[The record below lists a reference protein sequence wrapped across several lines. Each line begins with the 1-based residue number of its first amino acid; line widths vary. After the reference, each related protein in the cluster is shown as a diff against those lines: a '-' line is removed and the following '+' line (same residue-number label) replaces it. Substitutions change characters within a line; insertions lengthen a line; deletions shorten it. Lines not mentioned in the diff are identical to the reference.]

1 MSKSGELNLAD
12 NLIGDIDALGNLL
25 QLKSVNLSNNRIDD
39 ISPLL
44 ELEHLEYVDLT
55 GNPVLPEQIKMLTD
69 VEIKVD
75 Y

>member
-1 MSKSGELNLAD
+1 MSKSG
-12 NLIGDIDALGNLL
+12 
-25 QLKSVNLSNNRIDD
+25 VNLSNNRIDD

-55 GNPVLPEQIKMLTD
+55 GNPVLAEQIKMLTD